1 MTTNTVPLLTEAEP
15 VLWMVVGKD
24 GAREAECTYEES
36 ADFVR
41 CWDHNHP
48 NNAPHRAVPLYTHA
62 QPIKLTEAQARE
74 AFAKRYR
81 VHAGHP
87 TWDANGRI
95 SFPQGTQH
103 AEQIGIAEWYGY
115 LAALRHVGAIRPD
128 EKEGI

>member
-1 MTTNTVPLLTEAEP
+1 MTNTVPLLTEAEP

-62 QPIKLTEAQARE
+62 QPIKLTEAQARSAFLKKWNTRPGAPFAGDTNMVRAE
-74 AFAKRYR
+74 A
-81 VHAGHP
+81 
-87 TWDANGRI
+87 WWL
-95 SFPQGTQH
+95 S
-103 AEQIGIAEWYGY
+103 
-115 LAALRHVGAIRPD
+115 ALHHVGVIS
-128 EKEGI
+128 KEDK